1 MSRRGGHIPRVRE
14 NPLLQR
20 AEMKAVFPQ
29 FRFTITRGGGVE
41 WRGPLQPTLDSPFY
55 AIRIVH
61 QADRSPRTYV
71 DRPTLRADACH
82 RYQDGSLCLY
92 WPAEWWWTPRESL
105 AATIVPW
112 TAFWLY
118 YYELWLVTGEW
129 LGPSSPHR
137 PCAGKDAA

>member
-1 MSRRGGHIPRVRE
+1 MTWRRHVPRARE
-14 NPLLQR
+14 NPLQQR
-20 AEMKAVFPQ
+20 VGMKSAFPQ
-29 FRFTITRGGGVE
+29 FRWRITRAGGVE
-41 WRGPLQPTLDSPFY
+41 WRGTLQPSHESPLY

-61 QADRSPRTYV
+61 EPDRTPRTYV
-71 DRPTLRADACH
+71 DRPEIRSDTWH
-82 RYQDGSLCLY
+82 RYPDGSLCLY
-92 WPAEWWWTPRESL
+92 WPDEWGWTARESL

-137 PCAGKDAA
+137 LGTGREAT